1 MLGILRAGH
10 MPVALENFTPE
21 TDSKR
26 AVISDAL
33 ASSQFYVIIL
43 GSRYGSIPEDQQRLP
58 TELRDKSYTE
68 IELDMALAAKLPI
81 LAFFMDSDEVTKG
94 RLTPVDGVRIAK
106 LIADLPGDHPARREG
121 EREIARLEALGL
133 HGETRGTGPQDG
145 QRPLPSLSA

>member
-1 MLGILRAGH
+1 

-94 RLTPVDGVRIAK
+94 RLTPDWINSNEPRNIEK
-106 LIADLPGDHPARREG
+106 I
-121 EREIARLEALGL
+121 
-133 HGETRGTGPQDG
+133 
-145 QRPLPSLSA
+145 

>member
-1 MLGILRAGH
+1 MDPTVTRYYKVFISSTFRDLALHRQQAMLGILRAGH

-94 RLTPVDGVRIAK
+94 RLTPDWINSNEPRNIEK
-106 LIADLPGDHPARREG
+106 I
-121 EREIARLEALGL
+121 
-133 HGETRGTGPQDG
+133 
-145 QRPLPSLSA
+145 